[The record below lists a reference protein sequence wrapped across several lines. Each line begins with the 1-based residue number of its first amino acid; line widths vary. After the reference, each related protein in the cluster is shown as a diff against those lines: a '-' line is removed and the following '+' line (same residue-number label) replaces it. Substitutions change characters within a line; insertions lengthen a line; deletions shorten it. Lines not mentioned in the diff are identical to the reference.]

1 MDGPPRLLLLELNE
15 VNFEMVDAYAAC
27 GDLPNFRRLFDTHGY
42 CQTSSETEYKNLEPW
57 IQWVTA
63 HTGLTLAEHGVFRLG
78 DIVEH
83 QHEQIWELL
92 ESRYGIRTGAVSPM
106 NAQNRCVDPAF
117 FIPDPWTDTEVI
129 ATDSVKR
136 LFSII
141 RLMVNENTQ
150 SKIGL
155 RSLCELAKGLMRF
168 GQVANYGRYLKFLM
182 GAGKGPWRKALI
194 LDQLLADLFINETAR
209 TRPEFASIFL
219 NAAAHVQHH
228 YLFNSKLYK
237 GDQKNPGWY
246 VAANT
251 DPVWE
256 TYKAYDSI
264 IGDIQKKF
272 PDTQLMIA
280 TGLHQEPYP
289 KTTYYWRLNDH
300 ADFLRKAGVPFQSVE
315 PRMSRDFL
323 VSCKDVRQAKDAQRV
338 LQSAHTDSGETL
350 FEVDRREDSLFVM
363 LAYPNDISHSTTW
376 QCGEKLMGSL
386 REDVGFVAIKNGEH
400 SGIGYFL
407 DNGSGRLPRD
417 THEPLTAVPEKMMAV
432 FEQ

>member
-1 MDGPPRLLLLELNE
+1 MEGPPRLLLLELNE
-15 VNFEMVDAYAAC
+15 VNFEMVDAYASRGA
-27 GDLPNFRRLFDTHGY
+27 LPNFRRLFDTHGY
-42 CQTSSETEYKNLEPW
+42 CQTSSETEYENLEPW

-83 QHEQIWELL
+83 KHEQIWELL

-117 FIPDPWTDTEVI
+117 FIPDPWTDTEII
-129 ATDSVKR
+129 ATNSVRR
-136 LFSII
+136 LFNTI
-141 RLMVNENTQ
+141 RLLVNENTK

-155 RSLCELAKGLMRF
+155 RSLFALAEGLIRF
-168 GQVANYGRYLKFLM
+168 GQITNYGRYLKFL
-182 GAGKGPWRKALI
+182 AGSARGPWRKALL
-194 LDQLLADLFINETAR
+194 LDQLLADLFIHETSR

-237 GDQKNPGWY
+237 GDQKNPDWY
-246 VAANT
+246 VAAKT

-280 TGLHQEPYP
+280 TGLHQIPYS
-289 KTTYYWRLNDH
+289 KTTYYWRLKDH
-300 ADFLRKAGVPFQSVE
+300 AAFLRKAGVPFRSVE

-323 VSCKDVRQAKDAQRV
+323 VKCEDRKQAEHAGHR
-338 LQSAHTDSGETL
+338 LQSIQTESGEVL
-350 FEVDRREDSLFVM
+350 FEVDIREDSLFVM
-363 LAYPNDISHSTTW
+363 LSYPHNVSDDTTW
-376 QCGEKLMGSL
+376 QCGENHIGAL
-386 REDVGFVAIKNGEH
+386 REEVGFVAIKNGEH
-400 SGIGYFL
+400 SGVGYFL
-407 DNGSGRLPRD
+407 NATPQSRD
-417 THEPLTAVPEKMMAV
+417 TGDPMPLESLNSAIEYV
-432 FEQ
+432 FQ